1 MAGISAI
8 DRMGAEVKSLVYA
21 WFDEGQTVDQ
31 VSASLLRMGHEI
43 SRSAVGRKRLEWEK
57 ITAEVR
63 QSRMWAEMMVR
74 SFKDSPASELAAANV
89 EILQTLM
96 QRLLRSTMLEQDGTF
111 NADEFMKLARA
122 SSLLGAARKTELD
135 TTLTAE
141 TAKQESALDTETTS
155 GTIEVRFVEPEPRGN
170 DGAAEFTVAAKETGD
185 EAPETDGDVQ
195 G

>member
-8 DRMGAEVKSLVYA
+8 DRLGAEVKSLVYS
-21 WFDEGQTVDQ
+21 WFDDGQTVDQ
-31 VSASLLRMGHEI
+31 VLAGLHRMGHKI
-43 SRSAVGRKRLEWEK
+43 GRSAVGRKRLEWEK

-96 QRLLRSTMLEQDGTF
+96 QRLLRSTMLQDDGTF

-135 TTLTAE
+135 TTITAE
-141 TAKQESALDTETTS
+141 TVKQESAANGEATS
-155 GTIEVRFVEPEPRGN
+155 GVIEVRLVEPEPRIE
-170 DGAAEFTVAAKETGD
+170 DSAAEFTAQADAEST
-185 EAPETDGDVQ
+185 PEKADG
-195 G
+195 GE